1 MKRILNTFK
10 QTEKI
15 NVYKLVILIS
25 GNGSNLQQFIDH
37 IESGDLNAEIVAVI
51 SNRADA
57 YGLERAKQA
66 GIPSITLDHT
76 QFADR
81 ESFDRALAKE
91 IDQYQPDLIILAG
104 FMRILTE
111 GFVTHFKNRLIN
123 IHPSLLPKYKGL
135 HTHKRALQDKQS
147 EHGASVHFVT
157 AELDAGKVIIQGIVP
172 VKENDTEET
181 LANRVH
187 QIEHIIYPK
196 AVKLL
201 QQGKTE
207 NIETPVKVYL

>member
-51 SNRADA
+51 SNRANA

-66 GIPSITLDHT
+66 AIPSITLDHT

-81 ESFDRALAKE
+81 ESFDHALAKE

-111 GFVTHFKNRLIN
+111 GFVEHFKDKLIN

-157 AELDAGKVIIQGIVP
+157 AELDAGKVIVQGIVA
-172 VKENDTEET
+172 VKANDTEET

-201 QQGKTE
+201 QQGKIE